1 MLQHVDV
8 FSLECSLYGI
18 IQLPILTFVLWVSAD
33 GKGVGRERG
42 LDLGVGEVKHT
53 SIIFDHIHL
62 LYALDTVHTKLLQTI
77 LNRKVKNYINLQVT
91 KIIKSFVVIPE
102 LSYHQSLS
110 CERSSFFFS
119 KFPFPQSEHSEA
131 SRAFPC

>member
-1 MLQHVDV
+1 M
-8 FSLECSLYGI
+8 
-18 IQLPILTFVLWVSAD
+18 PILTFVLWVSTD

-77 LNRKVKNYINLQVT
+77 LNHKVKKKLY
-91 KIIKSFVVIPE
+91 KSTG
-102 LSYHQSLS
+102 YKNHQGF
-110 CERSSFFFS
+110 CGDT
-119 KFPFPQSEHSEA
+119 
-131 SRAFPC
+131 